1 MSMVKREKREMV
13 KLSMKHVNDVKK
25 LFNLKC
31 ASMQEMNKRQNK
43 YLEKGDE
50 KTQEGKEKIEKIMIN
65 QYQFNEGKSY
75 LQ

>member
-1 MSMVKREKREMV
+1 MSMVKKEKREMV

-50 KTQEGKEKIEKIMIN
+50 KTPKGKEKIEKIMIN
-65 QYQFNEGKSY
+65 QYQFNEGQSY